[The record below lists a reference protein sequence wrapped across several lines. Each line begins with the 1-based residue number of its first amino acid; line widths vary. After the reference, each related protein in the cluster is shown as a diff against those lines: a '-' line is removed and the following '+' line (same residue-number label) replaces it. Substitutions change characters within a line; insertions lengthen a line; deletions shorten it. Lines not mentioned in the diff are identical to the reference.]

1 MDDIV
6 KKALGKVARY
16 KDPQN
21 PKMDDWKWRPLK
33 DVHAELEGLPEIP
46 SHVEKFGA
54 FMDETANRAV
64 KQGLTPRDL
73 IKAYAITRA
82 SIQRRQ
88 KSADSVRENGLMLP
102 STTEK
107 MIRPEGA
114 MGEWL
119 HSPMGQRYLDAAE
132 RGKVDEEAVAHAQR
146 VMSPFG
152 LTTEATSLPW
162 AAQVLGPHHK
172 QVGDMVARGLMGKSP
187 TAEWQDFSKK
197 NLHGIGVAKAGF
209 IASLLG
215 RGDMPTFDARQ
226 VKLQTGIQKTKE
238 ATPMTNKGGFGV
250 IDRLAA
256 RQAAMNPKMDP
267 GLEPYRQHLTH
278 HAIWDKAENATTT
291 HDDVMNA
298 MRNAKDGGR
307 IGYST
312 KGYVSADER
321 ASEVRRDL
329 RNMLD
334 HPLADNLLRAMGINP
349 KASPEE
355 IQKTFQEAEG
365 RAIGRMV
372 RVPRRDQL
380 GAINDPQ
387 HLAAIQKIID
397 SYNVDPT
404 QNAGGPYYGVK
415 QSMAPDQVQATI
427 GALPKSSAKQPVQMS
442 LRKALEP
449 YKGGT
454 IVGLGGDRSRVGV
467 ITHINGNPLAWPVHL
482 HGGAGY
488 MLEQNPGEV
497 WNNNPNHAKSL
508 KNMIQTAMQRGPVI
522 GAWSSMGGKSLDSGH
537 NMVETLMAQIP
548 NANID
553 PKVAAQFDEIIRSGQ
568 HGGSP
573 VDKKR
578 LAVAMK
584 EWPGIL
590 NAKEVTEFMRPEN
603 GMSGKAR
610 EALVKFMDKKPW
622 RDAGFPEVGVTRA
635 AISEPGLL
643 GAPTGHAGFRLAELH
658 PENMSNQPRNFD
670 HANYRGPAAGSYLA
684 DVPLIP
690 TETFFPG
697 YTAAWGSKNIAGGQ
711 MVHPLSEGP
720 QGRSTARKGVTEQK
734 AWGPI
739 DNRGLDRMDEA
750 VEFQKSQQK
759 SRGGKT
765 KNMERAM
772 SLTSLYALDHDR
784 DAG

>member
-102 STTEK
+102 PTTAK

-132 RGKVDEEAVAHAQR
+132 RGQVDEEAVAHAQR

-152 LTTEATSLPW
+152 LTTEASALPW
-162 AAQVLGPHHK
+162 AAQVLGPHYK
-172 QVGDMVARGLMGKSP
+172 QVGDMVARNLMGKSP

-312 KGYVSADER
+312 KGAVDLAAPATVSEPPLSEHPLYKALLETVHGGVNTQFVKQAIQNLPQTGFKRSGAGLMMRDPRLMTSPPVLSDIKNTPKSGYLNTPFQQMTADYGSKNNLMPSKIADIEKMQREGAFLRPLLGDKTPADTVLMGHNNVALTDPVSQVGGGDYGRSEFARANEGTGWRSRQGASKGMQRRISEFGDEFPQYGIHTLMGHKSADSSNMLLHSIIRMVPNLPIKSEHIAAFDDEMR
-321 ASEVRRDL
+321 KKFPHSDAYPLPWPGIMNTNEVHDFFYRQPSKIKGKKGAFTVALKARPGSDVSKFVQNLDSVRWQSTGFPNVASARFANTVPELFAEPQLSSGYMLTHLDPTRDL
-329 RNMLD
+329 RANDEFLSHD
-334 HPLADNLLRAMGINP
+334 TYTHGLPTRGYAGRFKALVPAAQLFADSLGGA
-349 KASPEE
+349 KTATE
-355 IQKTFQEAEG
+355 IQQTLMTKFPAVKVT
-365 RAIGRMV
+365 
-372 RVPRRDQL
+372 
-380 GAINDPQ
+380 
-387 HLAAIQKIID
+387 QKI
-397 SYNVDPT
+397 VDM
-404 QNAGGPYYGVK
+404 VK
-415 QSMAPDQVQATI
+415 QAEEDR
-427 GALPKSSAKQPVQMS
+427 KSKYGFAS
-442 LRKALEP
+442 
-449 YKGGT
+449 GGT
-454 IVGLGGDRSRVGV
+454 V
-467 ITHINGNPLAWPVHL
+467 
-482 HGGAGY
+482 
-488 MLEQNPGEV
+488 
-497 WNNNPNHAKSL
+497 
-508 KNMIQTAMQRGPVI
+508 
-522 GAWSSMGGKSLDSGH
+522 
-537 NMVETLMAQIP
+537 
-548 NANID
+548 
-553 PKVAAQFDEIIRSGQ
+553 PK
-568 HGGSP
+568 
-573 VDKKR
+573 
-578 LAVAMK
+578 
-584 EWPGIL
+584 
-590 NAKEVTEFMRPEN
+590 
-603 GMSGKAR
+603 
-610 EALVKFMDKKPW
+610 
-622 RDAGFPEVGVTRA
+622 
-635 AISEPGLL
+635 
-643 GAPTGHAGFRLAELH
+643 
-658 PENMSNQPRNFD
+658 
-670 HANYRGPAAGSYLA
+670 
-684 DVPLIP
+684 
-690 TETFFPG
+690 
-697 YTAAWGSKNIAGGQ
+697 
-711 MVHPLSEGP
+711 
-720 QGRSTARKGVTEQK
+720 
-734 AWGPI
+734 
-739 DNRGLDRMDEA
+739 
-750 VEFQKSQQK
+750 
-759 SRGGKT
+759 KT